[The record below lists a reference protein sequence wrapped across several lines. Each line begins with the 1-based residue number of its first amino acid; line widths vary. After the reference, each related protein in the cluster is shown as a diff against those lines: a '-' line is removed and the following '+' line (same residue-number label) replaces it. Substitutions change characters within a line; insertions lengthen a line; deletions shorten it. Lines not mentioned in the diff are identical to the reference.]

1 MTNIITVIE
10 YLEGTRGGLLDRQE
24 YVTSAFATLQQAYAV
39 AVAIRSSPQHL
50 GSSHSPGH
58 PPSGHDQAIG
68 LISRSPA
75 SLATGHSH

>member
-24 YVTSAFATLQQAYAV
+24 HVTSAFATLLQAYAV
-39 AVAIRSSPQHL
+39 AVAIGRSPHHL
-50 GSSHSPGH
+50 SSSHSPGR
-58 PPSGHDQAIG
+58 DQAIG